1 VSSEEFKIYTAGM
14 KLFFGSFYSYEV
26 QLFHA
31 FSMTIFPFAFSS
43 EAPKSHKYQ
52 CHAIIF
58 IKENQ

>member
-1 VSSEEFKIYTAGM
+1 M

-31 FSMTIFPFAFSS
+31 FSMTIFSFAFSS

>member
-1 VSSEEFKIYTAGM
+1 M

-43 EAPKSHKYQ
+43 DMLSFLSKKTNKKIEL
-52 CHAIIF
+52 
-58 IKENQ
+58 E